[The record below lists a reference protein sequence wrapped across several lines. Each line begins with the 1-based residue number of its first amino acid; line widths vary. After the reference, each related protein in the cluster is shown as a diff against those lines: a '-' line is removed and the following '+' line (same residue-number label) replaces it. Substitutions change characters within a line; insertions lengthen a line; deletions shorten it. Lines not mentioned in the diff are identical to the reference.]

1 MLLQGLALFVSY
13 LVFLGLLLLFLIIL
27 VTVSVAV
34 RHIPIPHIEER
45 NESLHAWW
53 KWINTSDPHIQ
64 TIERHAPKHL
74 IDKQVESWLCP
85 NCGSKLSKQSVQQL
99 EFGYDV
105 ECGYCGTVIS
115 TSSGQY

>member
-1 MLLQGLALFVSY
+1 MPYNSMDLVYFGMLLLP
-13 LVFLGLLLLFLIIL
+13 FLIIL
-27 VTVSVAV
+27 FTIIIAL
-34 RHIPIPHIEER
+34 RHLPTPHGEER
-45 NESLHAWW
+45 NESPQTWW
-53 KWINTSDPHIQ
+53 QWINTPDPHIQ
-64 TIERHAPKHL
+64 TIEKHAPKHL